1 MDYKEL
7 DNQNKSAYCYTLY
20 DQKSY
25 QEKYNYW
32 ATAIGL
38 QDVDGL
44 KPSPFLIDIANR
56 SIKGELSL
64 QEVKQELS
72 AYYEEKDKHNTNEK
86 EKEAD
91 IVSTNI
97 TTILTSPGF
106 SFSLDSLLSIHKYL
120 FNEVFSLAG
129 EIRTVGISK
138 KRVGPQWR
146 KCIIFPSTDDN

>member
-138 KRVGPQWR
+138 KKSGSSMEKVYYIPQHR
-146 KCIIFPSTDDN
+146 

>member
-7 DNQNKSAYCYTLY
+7 DNQSKSVYYYTLY

-25 QEKYNYW
+25 LEKYNYW

-44 KPSPFLIDIANR
+44 KPSSFLIDIANK

-64 QEVKQELS
+64 QEVKQKLY
-72 AYYEEKDKHNTNEK
+72 AYYEEKDKRKTNEK

-97 TTILTSPGF
+97 TTILTSPDF
-106 SFSLDSLLSIHKYL
+106 SFSVDSLLSIHRFL
-120 FNEVFSLAG
+120 F
-129 EIRTVGISK
+129 
-138 KRVGPQWR
+138 
-146 KCIIFPSTDDN
+146 

>member
-64 QEVKQELS
+64 HEVKQELS

-91 IVSTNI
+91 KVSTNI

-138 KRVGPQWR
+138 KKSGSSMEKVYYIPQHR
-146 KCIIFPSTDDN
+146 

>member
-44 KPSPFLIDIANR
+44 KPSPFLVDIANR

-138 KRVGPQWR
+138 KKSGSSMEKVYYIPQHR
-146 KCIIFPSTDDN
+146 